1 MSETCYN
8 CIVVTVSLRPSP
20 ISDENACF
28 GVILKCDKAGFFSYR
43 LAQQDE
49 AVISRITNFFP
60 RYGREK
66 LLQIMEWAANDIEFT
81 IKNAPTNLGAFQNLI
96 RPRENIIR
104 YGSPSAVATDDPA
117 AELDRQY
124 DIYVVRR

>member
-66 LLQIMEWAANDIEFT
+66 LLRVMEWAANDIEFT
-81 IKNAPTNLGAFQNLI
+81 IESTQTNPVSGSGTNC
-96 RPRENIIR
+96 ENIIR
-104 YGSPSAVATDDPA
+104 YGSPSAVTTDDPA
-117 AELDRQY
+117 AELERQY
-124 DIYVVRR
+124 DIYVARR

>member
-81 IKNAPTNLGAFQNLI
+81 IEN
-96 RPRENIIR
+96 NIIR

>member
-1 MSETCYN
+1 M
-8 CIVVTVSLRPSP
+8 
-20 ISDENACF
+20 
-28 GVILKCDKAGFFSYR
+28 
-43 LAQQDE
+43 
-49 AVISRITNFFP
+49 ISRITNFFP

-81 IKNAPTNLGAFQNLI
+81 IENAPTNLGAFQNLI